1 MSEHTTTTMDMHTQS
16 LTPDNA
22 MALPPLLPAQQRAY
36 EQLTEQL
43 QFQAKVAFVGARGAG
58 RSTIVQR
65 LAQDYGGHV
74 IDAEAFAELDFSYR
88 NRHQTGGYRL
98 MERLLKKA
106 FDSHDLVIVDDY
118 QALQYSGSYV
128 LRPGILDPICE
139 QARAASKRLVIVHDA
154 PRPGMFESEEDAWRW
169 LKRMVRENGRSA
181 LVAMGDFGARDYEQL
196 ICGALGERVGQVDFD
211 VLYRYASKLRCHEL
225 LLACRLLTN
234 ASQVS
239 TDDFIQCLE
248 QYVLHS
254 NLRINE
260 VEALSFDTLPGSEG
274 IIESLETH
282 VILPFENRA
291 LAQKLGVKPKRGVL
305 LYGPPGTG
313 KTSIGRALAHR
324 MQGKFFMIDGSVN
337 TEPPTAFFEQFQRI
351 VTLAKENS
359 PSVLFIDDA
368 DVLFGIHHV
377 SGLVRYLLSL
387 LDGLESESAG
397 NVCVMMTAMD
407 PRRVP
412 DALIRSGRVEL
423 WLETRPPD
431 AAIRGRILERWNR
444 PGLPQP
450 ESIDYARVGAM
461 TEGFTPADL
470 RRIAA
475 DARLLYAADLAA
487 KQQAASAT
495 DYMVQAAQ
503 DIIDVRARMART
515 LATAAPSVLI

>member
-1 MSEHTTTTMDMHTQS
+1 MDMHIQTNLQDRA
-16 LTPDNA
+16 TAQPA
-22 MALPPLLPAQQRAY
+22 LLPVQQRAY
-36 EQLTEQL
+36 ERLVEQL
-43 QFQAKVAFVGARGAG
+43 QFQAQVAFVGTRGSG
-58 RSTIVQR
+58 RSTIIRR
-65 LAQDYGGHV
+65 LAQEHGGKV
-74 IDAEAFAELDFSYR
+74 VDAEAFAALNFSYR
-88 NRHQTGGYRL
+88 NRHQTGAFRL
-98 MERLLKKA
+98 MERLLRRA
-106 FDSHDLVIVDDY
+106 LQEHDLVIVDDH
-118 QALQYSGSYV
+118 QALQHGGSYA
-128 LRPGILDPICE
+128 LRPGILEPIRRE
-139 QARAASKRLVIVHDA
+139 ARAANKRLVVVHDA

-169 LKRMVRENGRSA
+169 FKRVTRDSGRTA
-181 LVAMGDFGARDYEQL
+181 LVAMEDFGARDYEQL
-196 ICGALGERVGQVDFD
+196 IRGALGERVADVDFD

-225 LLACRLLTN
+225 LLACRLLITETSV
-234 ASQVS
+234 A
-239 TDDFIQCLE
+239 TDGFIHCLE

-254 NLRINE
+254 NLRVNE
-260 VEALSFDTLPGSEG
+260 VEALSFETLPGSEG
-274 IIESLETH
+274 IIEGLETH
-282 VILPFENRA
+282 VILPFENRS

-337 TEPPTAFFEQFQRI
+337 TEPPTAFFDQFQRI
-351 VTLAKENS
+351 VALAKENS

-423 WLETRPPD
+423 WLETRPPS
-431 AAIRGRILERWNR
+431 AEIRSRILQRWNR
-444 PGLPQP
+444 PGLPNP

-475 DARLLYAADLAA
+475 DARLLYAADLAGA
-487 KQQAASAT
+487 RDAASAT
-495 DYMVQAAQ
+495 DYMVNAAQ
-503 DIIDVRARMART
+503 DIIDVRTRMART
-515 LATAAPSVLI
+515 LATAAPSVLV